1 MLVKRILSI
10 SVATAVIVAFAT
22 PVSAQDRL
30 PRDNG
35 IYTYHTTPRYRDS
48 ESHPLRVVGYVFH
61 PVGWAL
67 REGIFRPLSYF
78 VSSNETRASIFG
90 YREPYDYREPECFS
104 PESGVPDCRAIAPF
118 NYDSGQIIEEPVTED
133 FIAALPAERHVYFPD
148 VNFDF
153 DVRKMNTLG
162 TGKAHQIAR
171 LLQEDS
177 GVHVVLEGHA
187 DYIGSEGYNEKLG
200 MDRADAVRKKL
211 VDLGVSPD
219 RISTV
224 TFGKSKP
231 IFDNETDW
239 ARAVNRRV
247 SVHLSSGG

>member
-1 MLVKRILSI
+1 MIAKRILSL
-10 SVATAVIVAFAT
+10 SVATVLVCLFAS
-22 PVSAQDRL
+22 PVTAQEYL

-35 IYTYHTTPRYRDS
+35 WYTYHASPRYRSS
-48 ESHPLRVVGYVFH
+48 ESHLLRTFTYVVH

-78 VSSNETRASIFG
+78 VSSTEKRASIFG

-104 PESGVPDCRAIAPF
+104 AESSVPDCRAISPF
-118 NYDSGQIIEEPVTED
+118 NYDSGQIVDEPITEVV
-133 FIAALPAERHVYFPD
+133 ATLPAERHVYFPD

-162 TGKAHQIAR
+162 EGKANQIAR
-171 LLQEDS
+171 LLQEDP

-187 DYIGSEGYNEKLG
+187 DYLGSEEYNEKLG
-200 MDRADAVRKKL
+200 MDRAEAVRAQL
-211 VDLGVSPD
+211 VALGVSAD

-231 IFDNETDW
+231 MFENETDW

-247 SVHLSSGG
+247 SVHLSSEG